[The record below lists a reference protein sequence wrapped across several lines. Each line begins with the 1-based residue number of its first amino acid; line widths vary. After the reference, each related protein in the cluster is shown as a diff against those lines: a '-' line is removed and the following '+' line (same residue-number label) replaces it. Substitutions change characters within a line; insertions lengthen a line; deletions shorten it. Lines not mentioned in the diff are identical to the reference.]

1 VSAVVLLDRDG
12 VLNRDL
18 PGSVTA
24 LSELSLE
31 AGADRA
37 VALLSRAGYAVLVIT
52 NQAAVGRGQ
61 LSGAELTR
69 INDQLAAWVAAAG
82 GRIDRFY
89 VCTHAEQEGCPC
101 RKPKPGLIEQACRE
115 WGFVRAETW
124 LVGDAER
131 DVAAARAAGCRPALV
146 RTGKGATTAPHHPE
160 VPAYDDLL
168 AFATALTGGVAPPRS
183 TP

>member
-24 LSELSLE
+24 LRELSLE
-31 AGADRA
+31 PGADQA

-61 LSGAELTR
+61 LSPQELER
-69 INDQLAAWVAAAG
+69 INAQLASWISAAG

-89 VCTHAEQEGCPC
+89 VCPHTEQEGCPC
-101 RKPKPGLIEQACRE
+101 RKPRPGLIEQACSE
-115 WGFVRAETW
+115 WGFVRAQTW
-124 LVGDAER
+124 FVGDAER
-131 DVAAARAAGCRPALV
+131 DVAAGRAAGCRPALV
-146 RTGKGATTAPHHPE
+146 RSGKGRAAALHHPE
-160 VPAYDDLL
+160 VPLYDDLL